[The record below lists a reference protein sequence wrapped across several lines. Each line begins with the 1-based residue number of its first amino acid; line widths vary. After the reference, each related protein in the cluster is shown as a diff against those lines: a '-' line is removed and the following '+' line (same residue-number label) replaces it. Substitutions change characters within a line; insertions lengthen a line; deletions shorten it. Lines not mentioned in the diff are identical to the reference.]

1 MKRICVIFTGG
12 TIGSSRE
19 NGIIAPNRAN
29 ASLLLNLYNR
39 NYGGEAVLEPVVPYI
54 ILSENLDAEHLKS
67 LRACISERLSGKYD
81 GIIVTHGTDTLQ
93 YTAAYLDYVF
103 ASAQIP
109 VVLVSANYP
118 LEDPRSNGTSN
129 FTSAVEFI
137 RSGGCKGVF
146 VAYRNN
152 GEAFAAIH
160 RGAELLPHRPFDDGV
175 FSLFNNVYGRLRGGV
190 FVKNPHYLEQERPD
204 LSEYEL
210 SGRVLYLRPY
220 VGMTY
225 PEIPEDTKAVLL
237 EGWHSGTLP
246 TAVPDFRGFC
256 RRAGKMKVPV
266 WLTGS
271 AEGYEYESKQ
281 EFGALGI
288 RVLPPLSPIA
298 AYMRLWLKGSL

>member
-1 MKRICVIFTGG
+1 MKKICVVFTGG

-19 NGIIAPNRAN
+19 DGVISPNRAN

-39 NYGGEAVLEPVVPYI
+39 NYGGEAVLDPVVPYT
-54 ILSENLDAEHLKS
+54 ILSENMDAEHLKA
-67 LRACISERLSGKYD
+67 LRACIAERLGGKYD

-103 ASAQIP
+103 ASAP
-109 VVLVSANYP
+109 VPIVLVSANYP
-118 LEDPRSNGTSN
+118 LEDQRSNGTVN

-146 VAYRNN
+146 AAYCNS
-152 GEAFAAIH
+152 GEAFTAIH
-160 RGAELLPHRPFDDGV
+160 RGVELLPHRPLDDGV
-175 FSLFNNVYGRLRGGV
+175 FSLFNNVYGRVRGGV
-190 FVKNPHYLEQERPD
+190 FVKNPHYLEQERAD

-225 PEIPEDTKAVLL
+225 PDIPDDTKAVLL

-246 TAVPDFRGFC
+246 TAVPALRDFCG
-256 RRAGKMKVPV
+256 RAGEKKVPV

-271 AEGYEYESKQ
+271 AEGFEYESKRD
-281 EFGALGI
+281 FGKLGI
-288 RVLPPLSPIA
+288 RVLPPMAPA
-298 AYMRLWLKGSL
+298 ASYMRLWLKGSY